1 MLHRGQLHHA
11 DNKQEKGIF
20 DSTASPEEMLKKKQS
35 DGRKTWNIKWKK
47 KEMKK
52 GRREIKKHILVDDFH
67 FHYSCFI

>member
-47 KEMKK
+47 KGNEKGKK
-52 GRREIKKHILVDDFH
+52 GN
-67 FHYSCFI
+67 